1 MKPYTKNSVSKL
13 VDRFDNELKAIIMND
28 LKAIR
33 AAKNHILN
41 SINPGLNQDSLT
53 AA

>member
-1 MKPYTKNSVSKL
+1 MKTYKKTSAAEL
-13 VDRFDNELKAIIMND
+13 VDRFDNELRAILMND

-33 AAKNHILN
+33 AAKDVL
-41 SINPGLNQDSLT
+41 INKLKTGLNQDSLT

>member
-1 MKPYTKNSVSKL
+1 MKGYKETSASKL
-13 VDRFDNELKAIIMND
+13 VDRFDNELKAILMND

-33 AAKNHILN
+33 AAKKHLMNKLAQ
-41 SINPGLNQDSLT
+41 GLNQDSLT

>member
-1 MKPYTKNSVSKL
+1 MKIEEKTSTSEL
-13 VDRFDNELKAIIMND
+13 VDRFDNELRELLMND

-33 AAKNHILN
+33 ATKDSLVNK
-41 SINPGLNQDSLT
+41 INKGLNQDSLT